1 MTVSNHAL
9 VLSIDLDE
17 WYHSRRWIDGE
28 QVRAVP
34 DTRALFQKI
43 YGADRPTGEII
54 APTRALLDL
63 FDRHGVRVTFFVLGE
78 VAEWYPDLVRE
89 IASRGHEIGCHGQ
102 HHVDMTVLGPDLF
115 AAQLDHA
122 IDVLQTLTGQ
132 RPIGYRAPN
141 LVYEPWATRVLESRG
156 FVYDSTVCVSR
167 PIGGKYRG
175 WAYAPHHPYHPS
187 YANIGAPGD
196 ARLVELPLPSFPVI
210 RLSAGSGILTRVIG
224 FHWTMTSLRYRI
236 RTGDTGFYFHPWEVA
251 RRPSVAGGLKQ
262 RLFYRRTG
270 PWMMAAVE
278 RILEQFK
285 GRTVTAG
292 DAARAF
298 LGPAN
303 LVGPGPGRLGRGGA

>member
-1 MTVSNHAL
+1 MTGDDHAL

-34 DTRALFQKI
+34 DTRALFQQI
-43 YGADRPTGEII
+43 YGADRPSGEII

-63 FDRHGVRVTFFVLGE
+63 FDRHGVRITFFVLGE

-89 IASRGHEIGCHGQ
+89 IAARGHEIGCHGQ
-102 HHVDMTVLGPDLF
+102 HHVDMTVLGPELF
-115 AAQLDHA
+115 AAQLDRA
-122 IDVLQTLTGQ
+122 IEVLETLTGH

-175 WAYAPHHPYHPS
+175 WASAPHHPYHPS
-187 YANIGAPGD
+187 YEAIGAPGN

-210 RLSAGSGILTRVIG
+210 RLSAGSGILTRVLG

-236 RTGDTGFYFHPWEVA
+236 RTGATGFYFHPWEVA
-251 RRPSVAGGLKQ
+251 RRPSAAGGLKQ

-292 DAARAF
+292 GAARAF
-298 LGPAN
+298 LGPATPA
-303 LVGPGPGRLGRGGA
+303 GPVPGVPGG